1 MGRLGDQ
8 SDVGDVREESIRV
21 DGARLSGLV
30 ARPSGTPRALV
41 LALHGAGTTSGYFD
55 ARTDRRLSLLA
66 LGAELGFTVWAP
78 DRPGY
83 GASADLADVHL
94 GLGGQVDL
102 LYEAIEAFAQVNEIG
117 AGCLVV
123 GHSYGLKV
131 AIAMAADRRGDGLLG
146 VDGSGAGIRYTFNPG
161 TGRPPA
167 APGDRNAI
175 WGPSA
180 LYPPATFR
188 RGMVATARAPGAQ
201 TAEAPAWPADFER
214 FAPEVVVPVRFTFGD
229 HERLWSLSEEHFA
242 ELRAK
247 LVRSPRV
254 EVHLHRAAGHNLSLG
269 YSARA
274 YHLRVLAF
282 AEECVHDAM
291 AAGRDPGPVAGTAG
305 RDPGPVAVT
314 AGAVS
319 REAPRRRTAR

>member
-1 MGRLGDQ
+1 
-8 SDVGDVREESIRV
+8 VGDVGGEAICI

-41 LALHGAGTTSGYFD
+41 LALHGAGMTSGYFD

-66 LGAELGFTVWAP
+66 LGAELGFTMWAP

-83 GASADLADVHL
+83 GASADLADARL
-94 GLGGQVDL
+94 GLHDQVDL
-102 LYEAIEAFAQVNEIG
+102 LHRAIEAFSATNETG
-117 AGCLVV
+117 AGCFVV

-131 AIAMAADRRGDGLLG
+131 AIAMAADRRGSRLLG

-161 TGRPPA
+161 TDRPPA
-167 APGDRNAI
+167 APGDRSAI
-175 WGPSA
+175 WGPTA
-180 LYPPATFR
+180 LYPPTTFG
-188 RGMVATARAPGAQ
+188 RGVIATARAPGAQ

-274 YHLRVLAF
+274 YHLKLLAF
-282 AEECVHDAM
+282 AEECVDD
-291 AAGRDPGPVAGTAG
+291 AGRPARGS
-305 RDPGPVAVT
+305 
-314 AGAVS
+314 GAVS
-319 REAPRRRTAR
+319 REAPRHRTTR